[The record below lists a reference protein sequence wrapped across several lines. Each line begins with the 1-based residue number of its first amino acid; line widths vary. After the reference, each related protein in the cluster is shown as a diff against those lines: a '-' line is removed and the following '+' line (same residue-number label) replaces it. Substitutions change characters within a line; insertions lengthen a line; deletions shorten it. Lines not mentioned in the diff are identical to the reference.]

1 MQEEVINNRRAQQF
15 VPFAA
20 LKGYYKLVAE
30 KENEQGPKVEMSD
43 DIANDLNYK
52 FAQLK
57 VGAKVVVRYYK
68 INRYF
73 IIKGPVKYID
83 MTKKYLVVDSERIL
97 FCDIYDIKGDSL
109 LSK

>member
-1 MQEEVINNRRAQQF
+1 MERINNRRAQQF

-20 LKGYYKLVAE
+20 LTGYYKLVEE
-30 KENEQGPKVEMSD
+30 KENEYEPKREMSED
-43 DIANDLNYK
+43 VANDLNYK

-83 MTKKYLVVDSERIL
+83 MTKKYLVVNGEKVL
-97 FCDIYDIKGDSL
+97 FCDIYDISGDSL
-109 LSK
+109 LTK